1 LPLGLGDIDGDGFLV
16 AVGAEIKSVVVVFLP
31 LGIDQIRRTEGT
43 RVVARIS
50 ELSSR
55 GCYVDTVNPFPE
67 GTKLSIRIRY
77 GCSTC
82 QLSGKV
88 IYTHTGYGMGVH
100 FADIAKENR
109 TTLDAWLEEL
119 AWKSN

>member
-1 LPLGLGDIDGDGFLV
+1 MPETQFLV
-16 AVGAEIKSVVVVFLP
+16 SRSNPRFSFIAEAELAE
-31 LGIDQIRRTEGT
+31 LEEGT
-43 RVVARIS
+43 RIVARIS

-119 AWKSN
+119 ARKSN